1 MAWNKLIIA
10 LCLPFILSACSIRQ
24 NELEIKYLEVG
35 GTKIKVELAQTEFE
49 RYRGLSGREKLCDDC
64 GMLFV
69 FPEARKTGFVMRDMK
84 FPLDMIGIREGRV
97 VAIDE
102 NCQPDEATVYQ
113 DEEMVDK
120 VLEVKAGT
128 VSSLGIK
135 LGNGVIFDSL

>member
-35 GTKIKVELAQTEFE
+35 DTKIKVELAQTEFE